1 MVTGSANAAEWRGT
15 GSTGKRFVPV
25 NNPRPCLKQQLIEF
39 FPLGGNQT
47 ARESEAGVVRHP
59 NRLIKGVITPDA
71 Q

>member
-1 MVTGSANAAEWRGT
+1 MVTGSTNAAEWRGT

-25 NNPRPCLKQQLIEF
+25 NNPRPRLQQQLIEL

-47 ARESEAGVVRHP
+47 ARESEASVIRHS
-59 NRLIKGVITPDA
+59 NRFIESIITPDA

>member
-15 GSTGKRFVPV
+15 GSAGKRFVPV
-25 NNPRPCLKQQLIEF
+25 NNPRPRLQQQLIEF

-47 ARESEAGVVRHP
+47 AREAKASVIRHS
-59 NRLIKGVITPDA
+59 NRFIESIITPDA